1 MKEYLESTKQQARD
15 EGYVQTLLG
24 RRRYIPEINSS
35 NRQVREAAERTAINM
50 PLQGTAA
57 DIVKL
62 AMIEL
67 QGELGRRRLKSKM
80 ILQVHDE
87 LLFEVPPE
95 ELEEMKGLI
104 EEIMPRAMDL
114 SVPLKVEIK
123 VGRNWGEME

>member
-1 MKEYLESTKQQARD
+1 M
-15 EGYVQTLLG
+15 
-24 RRRYIPEINSS
+24 
-35 NRQVREAAERTAINM
+35 AINM
-50 PLQGTAA
+50 PLQGTVA

-67 QGELGRRRLKSKM
+67 QGELGRRGLKSKM

-87 LLFEVPPE
+87 LLFEVPQE
-95 ELEEMKGLI
+95 ELGEIKGLI
-104 EEIMPRAMDL
+104 DDIMPRAMDL